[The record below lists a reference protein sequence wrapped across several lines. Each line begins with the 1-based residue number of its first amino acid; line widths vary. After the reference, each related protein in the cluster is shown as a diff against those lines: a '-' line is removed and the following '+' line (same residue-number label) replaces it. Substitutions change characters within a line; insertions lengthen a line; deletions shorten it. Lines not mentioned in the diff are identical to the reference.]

1 MKEKYN
7 RKAIFPLFGT
17 LTIFFVLSILPCLS
31 AEKTS
36 NPSSKSP
43 SSNIGVVTLSQ
54 LNLKDYPTIT
64 AYLSITDPDDR
75 PINLIDIKD
84 LTVTEEEKPV
94 GDLKIIEADP
104 VTDPLSVVLAIDI
117 SGSMAGKPLEKAKNA
132 AEAFVNLLEVG
143 DKAAI
148 VTFDQDVY
156 QDMPLTDDKTA
167 LVNTIRGLKYK
178 GDTALYQAIIDSAD
192 VLKDAPD
199 GRRIVIILTDGR
211 NDKANSTSTK
221 EDSVS
226 AAGVGR
232 AVVITVGL
240 GNEINADVL
249 KYIAEETGGRFFF
262 APKPEDLKEIY
273 ELISDQIH
281 AQYRLSFTSPFPER
295 PDRVVLFHTIDV
307 GLRYGGEKISGTRE
321 FLASTNPPPNTG
333 ILLDYQKKNVA
344 ESEWQA
350 ILYTLIAIAFV
361 LLVVILLVLI
371 LKAVKARK

>member
-1 MKEKYN
+1 M
-7 RKAIFPLFGT
+7 
-17 LTIFFVLSILPCLS
+17 
-31 AEKTS
+31 
-36 NPSSKSP
+36 
-43 SSNIGVVTLSQ
+43 TLSQ